1 MKSEWKERRLLTKTA
16 QMYYEENKTQQEIAN
31 RYGVSRPSISR
42 FLQKAREKGIVEIK
56 INSEFSFTGLEKELE
71 DKYDLR
77 EVIIIPSE
85 KDSMLKRSLAE
96 AAATY
101 LVRILK
107 DKDIVG
113 VSWGRTLVHIPQY
126 IEGVNKDVTFVPI
139 VGGVGQ
145 SILDIHSNQ
154 IVINLAR
161 AFNGKWEL
169 LHVPVIV
176 DSSDLRDSLLSDT
189 NIRHCIKLGSNADVA
204 LIGIGAPL
212 APNPTILE
220 TGYYTDAILND
231 LKASGA
237 VCDLCSVFID
247 KEGKVCD
254 TELNQRVI
262 SISLDS
268 LKNIPTVI
276 GVAGG
281 EEKHEAILAAL
292 KGHYIDVLITDENTG
307 EFLLGS
313 IGG

>member
-1 MKSEWKERRLLTKTA
+1 MKAEWKERRLLTKIA
-16 QMYYEENKTQQEIAN
+16 QMYYDENKTQQEIAN

-42 FLQKAREKGIVEIK
+42 FLQKAREKGIVEIN
-56 INSEFSFTGLEKELE
+56 IHNEFSFTGLEKELE
-71 DKYDLR
+71 NIYNLR
-77 EVIIIPSE
+77 EVIITPSE
-85 KDSMLKRSLAE
+85 NDSVLKKLLAE

-126 IEGVNKDVTFVPI
+126 IKGMTRDVTFVPL

-176 DSSDLRDSLLSDT
+176 DSSSLRNTLLSDT
-189 NIRHCIKLGSNADVA
+189 NISHSIKLGSKADVA

-212 APNPTILE
+212 APNPTMLE
-220 TGYYTDAILND
+220 TGYYNDAILND

-247 KEGKVCD
+247 NEGKVCD
-254 TELNQRVI
+254 AELNQRVI

-281 EEKHEAILAAL
+281 VEKHEAILAAI
-292 KGHYIDVLITDENTG
+292 KGHYIDVLITDKKTG
-307 EFLLGS
+307 EFLLES
-313 IGG
+313 FGG